1 MLSVWVGRAG
11 SGKSRRVLEAMEK
24 NRGLRRQVLLVP
36 EHISHEAEV
45 DLCRALGPTAS
56 RDAEVLSFRSLS
68 SRVLAETGGLAE
80 FTLDNGGKLLTMR
93 RVLQELAPELRVFGR
108 PSQRASFLR
117 QLTDLMEELYA
128 YEIGPRDLYAHVED
142 LEGAMGDK
150 LRDIALLYAAYDA
163 RLHNGDMDARSRLQK
178 LREHLEH
185 SDYLRGCD
193 VYLDGFSYFNRQ
205 EESILELV
213 LRQAS
218 SVTVTL
224 PGDRGNE
231 QLFQNALRQRM
242 RLERMARRVGQSM
255 EVLWCEK
262 QGSGPLDHL
271 ERHFFGRETA
281 YEGQAEGIRL
291 YQAATAFTEVEWVS
305 QQLRQL
311 AAEGYRWRDMGVC
324 ARNMEVYGPL
334 LESVFRRDG
343 IPAYISRR
351 SDLLEK
357 PPITMLLGALDAVTG
372 GFDREDVFRCLK
384 TGLGGISPD
393 ECDILENYVIVW
405 DIRGGMWLREGDWTA
420 SPDGYGR
427 EMTETAA
434 ARLRQVN
441 GVRRRVRLLL
451 EPLYQGM
458 KTASS
463 ARDKAECLYTF
474 LQEAG
479 VPQALEETAG
489 KLLAENQPQLAEE
502 DVQLWEIFCGVLDQ
516 FVEILGDT
524 ELTGEE
530 FARLLRLVLTQYSV
544 GTIPATLDQ
553 VKVSEIDP
561 QRPAQGKVPVPA
573 GGQRP
578 RAAYAAQRPRP
589 AGPGGPGDP
598 AAAGDPAVGRR
609 V

>member
-128 YEIGPRDLYAHVED
+128 YEIGTQDLYAHVED

-163 RLHNGDMDARSRLQK
+163 RLRNGDMDARSRLQK

-224 PGDRGNE
+224 LGDRGNE

-393 ECDILENYVIVW
+393 ECDILETRVGYPGRHVAA
-405 DIRGGMWLREGDWTA
+405 GGRLDRQPRRLRTGD
-420 SPDGYGR
+420 DGDCR
-427 EMTETAA
+427 RTAA
-434 ARLRQVN
+434 AGQ
-441 GVRRRVRLLL
+441 
-451 EPLYQGM
+451 
-458 KTASS
+458 
-463 ARDKAECLYTF
+463 
-474 LQEAG
+474 
-479 VPQALEETAG
+479 
-489 KLLAENQPQLAEE
+489 
-502 DVQLWEIFCGVLDQ
+502 W
-516 FVEILGDT
+516 
-524 ELTGEE
+524 
-530 FARLLRLVLTQYSV
+530 
-544 GTIPATLDQ
+544 
-553 VKVSEIDP
+553 
-561 QRPAQGKVPVPA
+561 RPAAGTSAAGAPVSGDENGIIRQEQGRVPVHIFAGGRCAPGPGGNRREAAGREPAPA
-573 GGQRP
+573 GGGI
-578 RAAYAAQRPRP
+578 RAAVGDILRG
-589 AGPGGPGDP
+589 AGPICGDP
-598 AAAGDPAVGRR
+598 GGHGADG
-609 V
+609 

>member
-163 RLHNGDMDARSRLQK
+163 RLRNGDMDARSRLQK

-185 SDYLRGCD
+185 SDYLRDCD

-213 LRQAS
+213 LRQAG

-224 PGDRGNE
+224 LGDRGNE

-463 ARDKAECLYTF
+463 ARSKAECLYTF

-502 DVQLWEIFCGVLDQ
+502 
-516 FVEILGDT
+516 
-524 ELTGEE
+524 
-530 FARLLRLVLTQYSV
+530 
-544 GTIPATLDQ
+544 
-553 VKVSEIDP
+553 
-561 QRPAQGKVPVPA
+561 
-573 GGQRP
+573 
-578 RAAYAAQRPRP
+578 
-589 AGPGGPGDP
+589 
-598 AAAGDPAVGRR
+598 
-609 V
+609 

>member
-1 MLSVWVGRAG
+1 MLHIWVGRAG

-24 NRGLRRQVLLVP
+24 NRRLRRQVLLVP

-117 QLTDLMEELYA
+117 QLTDLTEEFYA
-128 YEIGPRDLYAHVED
+128 YEIGPQALYRQVED
-142 LEGAMGDK
+142 LDGAMGGK
-150 LRDIALLYAAYDA
+150 LRDIALIYAAYDA
-163 RLHNGDMDARSRLQK
+163 RLRSGDFDARSRLQK
-178 LREHLEH
+178 LREHLEG
-185 SDYLRGCD
+185 SGYLRGCD

-213 LRQAS
+213 LRQAEG
-218 SVTVTL
+218 VTVTL
-224 PGDRGNE
+224 LGDRSSDR
-231 QLFQNALRQRM
+231 LFQNALRQRM
-242 RLERMARRVGQSM
+242 RLERMARRAGQ
-255 EVLWCEK
+255 ETDVLWCESRG
-262 QGSGPLDHL
+262 QGPLGHL
-271 ERHFFGRETA
+271 EAHFFGQEVP
-281 YEGQAEGIRL
+281 YGGEPEGLGL

-384 TGLGGISPD
+384 TGLGGITPD
-393 ECDILENYVIVW
+393 ECDILENYVILW
-405 DIRGGMWLREGDWTA
+405 DIRGNSMWLREGA
-420 SPDGYGR
+420 S
-427 EMTETAA
+427 AI
-434 ARLRQVN
+434 LR
-441 GVRRRVRLLL
+441 
-451 EPLYQGM
+451 
-458 KTASS
+458 
-463 ARDKAECLYTF
+463 
-474 LQEAG
+474 
-479 VPQALEETAG
+479 
-489 KLLAENQPQLAEE
+489 
-502 DVQLWEIFCGVLDQ
+502 I
-516 FVEILGDT
+516 
-524 ELTGEE
+524 
-530 FARLLRLVLTQYSV
+530 
-544 GTIPATLDQ
+544 
-553 VKVSEIDP
+553 
-561 QRPAQGKVPVPA
+561 
-573 GGQRP
+573 
-578 RAAYAAQRPRP
+578 
-589 AGPGGPGDP
+589 
-598 AAAGDPAVGRR
+598 
-609 V
+609 